1 MGNGSAVPG
10 GATTAAGP
18 AIAIELRDI
27 VKRFPGVVANDGVD
41 LTVVAG
47 SIHAIVGENGA
58 GKSTLVKTLYGAHRP
73 DEGTIVVDG
82 TPRSFKSPADAIAA
96 GIGMVFQHFM
106 LADNFT
112 VWENIVLGSEPGS
125 ALQLDIRGARRT
137 IRDLAER
144 YGLDVDP
151 DELVADLG
159 VGEKQRVEILKVLY
173 RGARIL
179 ILDEPTAVL
188 VPHEVDELFAS
199 LRDLTRHGATV
210 IFISHKLDE
219 VLGNADAIT
228 VIRAGRTVGEV
239 ADPSTVT
246 AHELAEMMVGSE
258 LPSPET
264 RETTVRDDILLEVRA
279 LTIEAGAGGVLE
291 GPIAAAGVADQALAT
306 QVPAQ
311 ADATA
316 PSSVHR
322 PLEDVSFVVHAGE
335 IVGIAGVEG
344 NGQTELV
351 EAIMGLRTATG
362 TVLVAGQDL
371 AGQSTLERRLRGV
384 GYIPE
389 DRQRDGMVLS
399 FPIWENVL
407 LGYQSGPPFIRR
419 GFLDRGAVRA
429 RTARIVKEFDVRTPS
444 IEVPAFTLSGGNQQK
459 LIVGREMTSDPQV
472 LIASH
477 PTRGVDVG
485 AQAVIWDILRDARS
499 AGLATLLVSADL
511 EELIG
516 LSDRLLVM
524 LRGRVV
530 AELDPAAV
538 GPAELGS
545 YMTGATGEGAAGD
558 GGSGRRVP

>member
-1 MGNGSAVPG
+1 MGGDGAGSLVTTS
-10 GATTAAGP
+10 TTAAVP
-18 AIAIELRDI
+18 IAIELRDI

-41 LTVVAG
+41 LTVRTG
-47 SIHAIVGENGA
+47 TIHAIVGENGA

-82 TPRSFKSPADAIAA
+82 SERHFRSPADAIDA

-125 ALQLDIRGARRT
+125 PVKLDIRGARRR
-137 IRDLAER
+137 IGELAER

-151 DELVADLG
+151 DQLVADLG

-199 LRDLTRHGATV
+199 LRDLTAHGATIV
-210 IFISHKLDE
+210 FISHKLDE

-239 ADPSTVT
+239 DDPSTVT
-246 AHELAEMMVGSE
+246 ARQLAEMMVGSE

-264 RETTVRDDILLEVRA
+264 RERTVRPDVLLEVRG
-279 LTIEAGAGGVLE
+279 LTIESGAGDIVPQPLVPGDLARQQIRTEGVQ
-291 GPIAAAGVADQALAT
+291 PSDST
-306 QVPAQ
+306 VPA
-311 ADATA
+311 DALRA
-316 PSSVHR
+316 LDH
-322 PLEDVSFVVHAGE
+322 VSFAVHAGE
-335 IVGIAGVEG
+335 IVGVAGVEG

-351 EAIMGLRTATG
+351 EAIMGLREATG
-362 TVLVAGQDL
+362 QVLLEGEDL
-371 AGQSTLERRLRGV
+371 RGVHTIERRLRGV

-389 DRQRDGMVLS
+389 DRQRDGMVLA
-399 FPIWENVL
+399 FPLWENVL
-407 LGYQSGPPFIRR
+407 LGHQGGPPFVRR
-419 GFLDRGAVRA
+419 GFVDRAMIKE
-429 RTARIVKEFDVRTPS
+429 RTKEIVTGFDVRTPG
-444 IEVPAFTLSGGNQQK
+444 IDVPAFTLSGGNQQK
-459 LIVGREMTSDPQV
+459 LIVGREMLARPRV
-472 LIASH
+472 LVAAH

-499 AGLATLLVSADL
+499 QGLATLLVSADL

-538 GPAELGS
+538 TPVELGS
-545 YMTGATGEGAAGD
+545 YMTGAGSARTSDVDGGD
-558 GGSGRRVP
+558 GA

>member
-1 MGNGSAVPG
+1 MGEAVAG
-10 GATTAAGP
+10 RQEGASTP
-18 AIAIELRDI
+18 IAIELRNI
-27 VKRFPGVVANDGVD
+27 VKRFPGVVANDGVN
-41 LTVVAG
+41 LSVRRGT
-47 SIHAIVGENGA
+47 IHAIVGENGA

-82 TPRSFKSPADAIAA
+82 IERTFRSPSDAIQA

-112 VWENIVLGSEPGS
+112 IWENIVLGDEPGQ
-125 ALQLDIRGARRT
+125 AFRLDIRNARRR
-137 IRDLAER
+137 IRGLADQ
-144 YGLDVDP
+144 YGLDIDP
-151 DELVADLG
+151 DELVGDLG
-159 VGEKQRVEILKVLY
+159 VGDKQRVEILKVLFRY
-173 RGARIL
+173 ARIL

-188 VPHEVDELFAS
+188 VPHEVNELFGS
-199 LRDLTRHGATV
+199 LRELTADGATV

-239 ADPSTVT
+239 DDPRSVT
-246 AHELAEMMVGSE
+246 SHQLAEMMVGSE

-264 RETTVRDDILLEVRA
+264 REKTVRQEVLLEVRS
-279 LTIEAGAGGVLE
+279 LTIGASRAPLE
-291 GPIAAAGVADQALAT
+291 GPATPFGAAQQNLAT
-306 QVPAQ
+306 DV
-311 ADATA
+311 ATPVFA
-316 PSSVHR
+316 STAHR
-322 PLEDVSFVVHAGE
+322 PLDGVSFAVHAGE

-351 EAIMGLRTATG
+351 EAIMGLREASG
-362 TVLVAGQDL
+362 TVLVEDDDL
-371 AGQSTLERRLRGV
+371 AGIKTLARRLRGI

-399 FPIWENVL
+399 FPLWENVL
-407 LGYQSGPPFIRR
+407 LGHQGGPPFVNA
-419 GFLDRGAVRA
+419 GMLDRKAVRE
-429 RTARIVKEFDVRTPS
+429 RTKAIVEGFDVRTPG

-459 LIVGREMTSDPQV
+459 LIVGREMMSAPRV
-472 LIASH
+472 LVAAH

-499 AGLATLLVSADL
+499 QGLATLLISADL
-511 EELIG
+511 DELIG

-530 AELDPAAV
+530 AELDPAQV
-538 GPAELGS
+538 TPSELGS
-545 YMTGATGEGAAGD
+545 FMTGAGAAPT
-558 GGSGRRVP
+558 GSTV